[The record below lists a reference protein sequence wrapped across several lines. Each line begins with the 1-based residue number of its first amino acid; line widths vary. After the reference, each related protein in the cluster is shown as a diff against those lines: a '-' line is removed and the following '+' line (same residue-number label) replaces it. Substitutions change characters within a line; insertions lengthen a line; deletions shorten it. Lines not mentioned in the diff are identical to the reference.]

1 MKKIPMGVAKS
12 SDIEAIIKLYLG
24 TKNIENLNIRELV
37 DEFEKVQPNAAYS
50 NAQIQ
55 NIMSNLPFNSSISQN
70 QLLDRIKNEPP
81 AISKQ
86 SINDF
91 NDEVKQLS

>member
-1 MKKIPMGVAKS
+1 
-12 SDIEAIIKLYLG
+12 
-24 TKNIENLNIRELV
+24 
-37 DEFEKVQPNAAYS
+37 
-50 NAQIQ
+50 
-55 NIMSNLPFNSSISQN
+55 MSNLPFNSSISQN